1 MGRLTRESESGGL
14 TLSYT
19 YDPAGNR
26 SRMTAS
32 GTESYTVNYTYD
44 ANNRLISSTYAGSP
58 NKSSH
63 YAYDAAGNL
72 LTAQEWRPQ
81 EGIASTASYSYNNLN
96 QLASQTV
103 NGRSSS
109 FAYNADGIRTAKTV
123 GRRLVGY
130 LLDGG
135 NVIGETESGELVATY
150 QRGVNLISC
159 IDPRDTNFEE
169 TYYLYNA
176 HGDVTGL
183 TDEYGN
189 LTKTYEYDAF
199 GNEKNRTSDPNPF
212 RYCGEYYDAE
222 SGSYYLRAR
231 YYNPAVGRFTQEDT
245 HWNTGNMIYG
255 DAPQKIGEYK
265 DPLGVSRYTYAPQT
279 AAIMQAGNLYA
290 YCGGNP
296 LKYVDPTGQEW
307 YHWVIGGVIVAAAAV
322 AVFVTAGGV
331 VPALSAINAVA
342 FGSAAATTV
351 TTVAAGALIGSGT
364 VMTCA
369 LITADISSWESFGD
383 SADWTTV
390 AFAAGG
396 FVVGG
401 AYGYMLCP
409 LKSQISD
416 LETKT
421 PEQLLKE
428 GWRDVTDPRMASN
441 TSSKEL
447 YNPRTGLKI
456 RFDAGSKTATG
467 FEAVD
472 HYHVYNPNY
481 TNKKIDYYLDING
494 NPVGKGSRA
503 SHIVIKGR

>member
-1 MGRLTRESESGGL
+1 
-14 TLSYT
+14 
-19 YDPAGNR
+19 
-26 SRMTAS
+26 
-32 GTESYTVNYTYD
+32 
-44 ANNRLISSTYAGSP
+44 
-58 NKSSH
+58 
-63 YAYDAAGNL
+63 
-72 LTAQEWRPQ
+72 
-81 EGIASTASYSYNNLN
+81 
-96 QLASQTV
+96 
-103 NGRSSS
+103 
-109 FAYNADGIRTAKTV
+109 
-123 GRRLVGY
+123 
-130 LLDGG
+130 
-135 NVIGETESGELVATY
+135 
-150 QRGVNLISC
+150 
-159 IDPRDTNFEE
+159 
-169 TYYLYNA
+169 
-176 HGDVTGL
+176 VTGL

-199 GNEKNRTSDPNPF
+199 GNEKNKTSDPNPF

-255 DAPQKIGEYK
+255 DEPQKIGEYK

-401 AYGYMLCP
+401 AYGY
-409 LKSQISD
+409 K
-416 LETKT
+416 
-421 PEQLLKE
+421 
-428 GWRDVTDPRMASN
+428 
-441 TSSKEL
+441 L
-447 YNPRTGLKI
+447 YQN
-456 RFDAGSKTATG
+456 
-467 FEAVD
+467 
-472 HYHVYNPNY
+472 NPNQ
-481 TNKKIDYYLDING
+481 TNNKVTIA
-494 NPVGKGSRA
+494 GKGSTGRVEARNLNEQLAMKQVISNPLEGAKQLKNVVMNDPRWLA
-503 SHIVIKGR
+503 SDGWVKMSNVVRLNDGTKIDIHFVYNTVTKVFDDFKFKP

>member
-1 MGRLTRESESGGL
+1 S
-14 TLSYT
+14 
-19 YDPAGNR
+19 
-26 SRMTAS
+26 
-32 GTESYTVNYTYD
+32 
-44 ANNRLISSTYAGSP
+44 
-58 NKSSH
+58 
-63 YAYDAAGNL
+63 YDAAGNL

-81 EGIASTASYSYNNLN
+81 EGIASTASYSYNYLN

-135 NVIGETESGELVATY
+135 NVIGETEGGELVATY

-159 IDPRDTNFEE
+159 IDPRDTGFEE

-176 HGDVTGL
+176 HGDVVQL
-183 TDEYGN
+183 ADEYGN

-199 GNEKNRTSDPNPF
+199 GNEKNKTSDPNPF

-231 YYNPAVGRFTQEDT
+231 YYNPSVGRFTQEDT

-265 DPLGVSRYTYAPQT
+265 DPLGVSRYAYAPQT
-279 AAIMQAGNLYA
+279 TAIMQAGNLYA

-307 YHWVIGGVIVAAAAV
+307 YHWVIGGVIVAIAAV
-322 AVFVTAGGV
+322 AVVATAGGAI
-331 VPALSAINAVA
+331 PALSAINAVA

-401 AYGYMLCP
+401 AYGYMLAADARKVSSASP
-409 LKSQISD
+409 HKVPKPNLDVKFNDSNLQHEYSKHAKDYGIYGNWNNANK
-416 LETKT
+416 LAF
-421 PEQLLKE
+421 EQAIKHQVNTINNPIL
-428 GWRDVTDPRMASN
+428 GTFRGTIPVYHFYDPV
-441 TSSKEL
+441 
-447 YNPRTGLKI
+447 TGLDTI
-456 RFDAGSKTATG
+456 INLDGTFRAGWILSAKQVECLFT
-467 FEAVD
+467 
-472 HYHVYNPNY
+472 
-481 TNKKIDYYLDING
+481 KG
-494 NPVGKGSRA
+494 NVQ
-503 SHIVIKGR
+503 